1 MKFKNFSIFF
11 CLALVFACGGET
23 KKLSQMEEYDGPSL
37 ESSNV
42 LIEMSDGARLKLIVK
57 GKKQLTFKN
66 GDLTFPETIIVHFF
80 NAEGDTTSVLTAQK
94 GEYSA
99 ETKLYKATGDVSVR
113 NLEEK
118 QTLSTEELFW
128 DPEKER
134 IFTEQFFTIV
144 TEDQLI
150 KGEGLD
156 APQDFSSYVIKN
168 PRQSEFIIKEN
179 NEND

>member
-1 MKFKNFSIFF
+1 MNIKNFSIALFF
-11 CLALVFACGGET
+11 VFALACGGET
-23 KKLSQMEEYDGPSL
+23 KKLAQMEEYDGPSL
-37 ESSNV
+37 ESTNV
-42 LIEMSDGARLKLIVK
+42 LIEMSDGSRLKLVVQ

-66 GDLTFPETIIVHFF
+66 GDLTFPETIQIHFF

-99 ETKLYKATGDVSVR
+99 ETKLYKATGDVIVR

-128 DPEKER
+128 DPDNQR

-144 TEDQLI
+144 TEEELI

-156 APQDFSSYVIKN
+156 APQDFSSYEIRN
-168 PRQSEFIIKEN
+168 PRGSEFIIKDSNEN
-179 NEND
+179 N